1 MAQVIGFRFNA
12 VNLCR
17 LAKSMRNID
26 CTELLGAVGV
36 IYEEFEGREDR
47 FRIELIPVPPG
58 DPSGE
63 EVNVIFIIWATSK
76 QKPLP
81 FKKLRQLPR
90 MQEAKDFLRGH
101 GITEI
106 DDWKLIRMY
115 LD

>member
-12 VNLCR
+12 ANLCR
-17 LAKSMRNID
+17 LAKSMRGIE
-26 CTELLGAVGV
+26 CTSLLGAVGV
-36 IYEEFEGREDR
+36 IFREFEDR
-47 FRIELIPVPPG
+47 PDGFRIELIPVPPG

-63 EVNVIFIIWATSK
+63 EVNIIFIIWVSSK
-76 QKPLP
+76 QKPLS

-90 MQEAKDFLRGH
+90 MQEAKGFLRGF

-106 DDWKLIRMY
+106 DDWKLIRTY